1 MFGYVRP
8 IPELLEEGEKELFS
22 AYYCGVCREMGRRS
36 RMTLTFDCAFLALM
50 LSGGSEAGMET
61 IRCRGNPFRKKRAIR
76 TGSTRYCADLNTI
89 LSYYKILDDIADEGK
104 TSRRLMGWLL
114 RGDFRRAAARQPQAA
129 LAVERSIAA
138 LQRLEEE
145 SCPVSDMAADTTAS
159 MMAALAGEPDT
170 PLYRLFYHVGRWLY
184 LLDALMDYDEDLE
197 RGGYNVLRLEWGSRE
212 AAVEAMEFALW
223 HALSVVEEECGRLE
237 LTQTALGIVRN
248 TLEKGMAARTHL
260 ALYGQEEKEEVGSL

>member
-22 AYYCGVCREMGRRS
+22 AYYCGICREMGRRS

-76 TGSTRYCADLNTI
+76 TEITRYCADINTI
-89 LSYYKILDDIADEGK
+89 LSYYKVLDDIADEGK
-104 TSRRLMGWLL
+104 TSRKLMEWLL
-114 RGDFRRAAARQPQAA
+114 RRDFRRAAARQPRAA
-129 LAVERSIAA
+129 RAVERSITS

-145 SCPVSDMAADTTAS
+145 NCPVSDMAADTTAS
-159 MMAALAGEPDT
+159 MMAALAGEPGT
-170 PLYRLFYHVGRWLY
+170 SLNRLFYHVGRWLY
-184 LLDALMDYDEDLE
+184 LLDALEDYDEDQT

-223 HALSVVEEECGRLE
+223 HALSVVDEEYSRVD
-237 LTQTALGIVRN
+237 LTPTALGVARN